1 VKRVLRRLVAGIHT
15 LDTISALDSA
25 LHIRP
30 SFRMNRTLISKLAL
44 GFGAAV
50 LLLAMIGETAAQV
63 SPQYPGYPRTAA
75 RNPACLRLEAQLASV
90 DRGGFDPARADQI
103 KRYEDAAAKQQ
114 SELDRVLA
122 QSRRLGCS
130 GGGFFSL
137 FGGQPPQCSSLNTQ
151 IQRMRGNLDDILGEL
166 QRLQGNSADREGQ
179 RRSILIALGQNDCGP
194 QYRQFANRSRDL
206 FETLFG
212 PGPSV
217 GADVPA
223 SGTFRTVCVRTCD
236 GFFFPVSYATV
247 PGRFAED
254 EQVCR
259 RMCPAAEVAL
269 YSHRNPGEDINQAVS
284 TTGTPYSEL
293 PNAFLYRK
301 EFNPACSCRRPGET
315 WADALKG
322 VDDQTL
328 ERGDIVVTEERA
340 KQLSQPRT
348 DAQGKPIRP
357 NPPAAKATPAPA
369 AADKPDATEP
379 GKRKVRSVGPTFY
392 PVR

>member
-1 VKRVLRRLVAGIHT
+1 
-15 LDTISALDSA
+15 
-25 LHIRP
+25 
-30 SFRMNRTLISKLAL
+30 MNQAAISKLAL
-44 GFGAAV
+44 AIGSGA
-50 LLLAMIGETAAQV
+50 LLLAMIAVAAAQV
-63 SPQYPGYPRTAA
+63 YPQYPSYPGAAA
-75 RNPACLRLEAQLASV
+75 RNPACLRLEAQLAAV
-90 DRGGFDPARADQI
+90 DRGSYDPARADQI
-103 KRYEDAAAKQQ
+103 KRHEDAAAKQQ
-114 SELDRVLA
+114 FELDRVVA

-137 FGGQPPQCSSLNTQ
+137 FGGQPPQCGRLNTQ
-151 IQRMRGNLDDILGEL
+151 IQRMRANLDDILAEL
-166 QRLQGNSADREGQ
+166 QRLQDNSADREGQ

-212 PGPSV
+212 PGTVVSP
-217 GADVPA
+217 DLPA

-247 PGRFAED
+247 PSRFAED

-259 RMCPAAEVAL
+259 RLCPAAEVVL
-269 YSHRNPGEDINQAVS
+269 YSHRNPGEDIAQAVS
-284 TTGTPYSEL
+284 TTGTLYTEL

-301 EFNPACSCRRPGET
+301 EFNPACSCKRPGET
-315 WADALKG
+315 WADALKH
-322 VDDQTL
+322 VDDRTL

-348 DAQGKPIRP
+348 DAQGKPLRP
-357 NPPAAKATPAPA
+357 SLRTTKPAQAGAAPEKS
-369 AADKPDATEP
+369 ADKPDAAEP
-379 GKRKVRSVGPTFY
+379 AKRKVRTVGPTFY